1 MQHMQIYARY
11 DVPAIYM
18 HNMQNMPIH
27 AKYAKYAKYA
37 LSTPP
42 GPQLPTRAQC
52 IFFKFFSYIDK
63 ICIFFMQDQCRFIF
77 FKVGA
82 YE

>member
-18 HNMQNMPIH
+18 HNMQNMHIH

-37 LSTPP
+37 LSTPQTRSYQP
-42 GPQLPTRAQC
+42 G
-52 IFFKFFSYIDK
+52 S
-63 ICIFFMQDQCRFIF
+63 
-77 FKVGA
+77 GA
-82 YE
+82 YFLIF